1 MSVPTGEAGGI
12 DRGVLHPAH
21 SRAEIERVDATVLAA
36 VDKFRYPEAS
46 RFAVRLSLE
55 EALVNAFQH
64 GHRGL
69 PDSTTI
75 EVVYAVG
82 PDDVTIRIKDQGPGF
97 VPVAVPD
104 PTADE
109 NLELPSG
116 RGLMLMRA
124 FMSSVDFDEG
134 GTRVTLKYARPT
146 GA

>member
-1 MSVPTGEAGGI
+1 M
-12 DRGVLHPAH
+12 LHPAH
-21 SRAEIERVDATVLAA
+21 TRAEIDGVEATVLAA
-36 VDKFRYPEAS
+36 VDRFRYPEAS

-75 EVVYAVG
+75 EVDYAVS
-82 PDDVTIRIKDQGPGF
+82 PSDVTIRIKDQGPGF

-134 GTRVTLKYARPT
+134 GTRVTLKYKRPA
-146 GA
+146 GE

>member
-1 MSVPTGEAGGI
+1 MLRPTHTRADI
-12 DRGVLHPAH
+12 DQV
-21 SRAEIERVDATVLAA
+21 ETTVLAGL
-36 VDKFRYPEAS
+36 DKFGYPEAS

-69 PDSTTI
+69 PAETPL
-75 EVVYAVG
+75 EVSFAVS
-82 PDDVTIRIKDQGPGF
+82 PSEVLVSIKDQGPGF

-109 NLELPSG
+109 NLDLPSG

-124 FMSSVDFDEG
+124 FMSSVDFEEG
-134 GTRVTLKYARPT
+134 GTRVRLVYKRP
-146 GA
+146 AE